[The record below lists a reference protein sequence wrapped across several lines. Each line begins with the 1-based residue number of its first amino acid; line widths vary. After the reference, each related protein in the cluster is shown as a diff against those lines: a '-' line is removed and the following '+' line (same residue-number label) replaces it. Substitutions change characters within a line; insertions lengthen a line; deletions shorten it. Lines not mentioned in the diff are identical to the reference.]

1 VEKEQLKA
9 PFLKKVVFEKSNKR
23 EFPFNLPLVSNGLEI
38 EFTKPITI
46 FVGENGS
53 GKSTLLEA
61 IAAKCGFSLTG
72 GNRNHLLDESA
83 NQTAL
88 SSVAKLFW
96 LPKVTKGFFMRAEC
110 FFDFATQIDEIA
122 KTDARVLSSYGDKS
136 LLAQSHGESFLS
148 LFNNRFGERGVY
160 ILDEPEAALSP
171 TRQLSLLAIMN
182 QMEKEEQ
189 NQFIIATHSP
199 ILLSYPSAE
208 ILSLDSGK
216 LKPIEYKETEHYKLT
231 KAFLENPE
239 RFFRHLFSEE
249 KK

>member
-1 VEKEQLKA
+1 MRKDHLKA
-9 PFLKKVVFEKSNKR
+9 PFLKKVVFEKSNKK
-23 EFPFNLPLVSNGLEI
+23 EFPFNLPLVSKGLEI

-46 FVGENGS
+46 LVGENGS

-61 IAAKCGFSLTG
+61 IASKCGFSLTG
-72 GNRNHLLDESA
+72 GNRNHLLDEST

-88 SSVAKLFW
+88 SSVTKLFW
-96 LPKVTKGFFMRAEC
+96 LPKVNRGFFMRAES

-122 KTDARVLSSYGDKS
+122 KNDSSILFSYGNKS
-136 LLAQSHGESFLS
+136 LHAQSHGESFLA

-182 QMEKEEQ
+182 QMEKEER

-199 ILLSYPSAE
+199 ILLSYPGAE

-239 RFFRHLFSEE
+239 RYFKHLFN
-249 KK
+249 